1 LKEKLALKPSKVIA
15 LGLNYG
21 DHAREFNLDVPEEP
35 IIFMKPA
42 TAIIGDGDPII
53 YPAKATRVD
62 YEAELA
68 IVIGREAK
76 NVAASAAFEYIRG
89 YTCLNDVTER
99 HMQGRDGQWTR
110 AKGFDTFC
118 PAGPVVTDEIDPS
131 NVDVKSYLNG
141 ELRQSS
147 NTRNLIFPVPA
158 IIEFVSSVMTLLPG
172 DIIATGTPSG
182 VGRMVPGDEVTVEIQ
197 GIGRLTNPVVSA
209 GSV

>member
-1 LKEKLALKPSKVIA
+1 
-15 LGLNYG
+15 
-21 DHAREFNLDVPEEP
+21 
-35 IIFMKPA
+35 
-42 TAIIGDGDPII
+42 
-53 YPAKATRVD
+53 
-62 YEAELA
+62 
-68 IVIGREAK
+68 
-76 NVAASAAFEYIRG
+76 
-89 YTCLNDVTER
+89 
-99 HMQGRDGQWTR
+99 MQGRDGQWTR